1 MIKKSGLA
9 LLGVMSYGIVE
20 SIIFGYDYFIVFS
33 FILFFIICSDII
45 LFNKYTS
52 PALENIRVE
61 RKMENDF
68 TRKYLEKEVTLNF
81 YNPNRNLVKL

>member
-33 FILFFIICSDII
+33 FILFFIICSDMNMP
-45 LFNKYTS
+45 LTAQRSKKA
-52 PALENIRVE
+52 PALQGI
-61 RKMENDF
+61 
-68 TRKYLEKEVTLNF
+68 L
-81 YNPNRNLVKL
+81 